1 MKATALSALVL
12 LLAAGP
18 LRADPPDGVE
28 RIEKDGGKVR
38 RAGDGPGAPVVV
50 VWMPEG
56 TTDADLAGLC
66 ELRSLRALYLGGSH
80 VTDAGLAR
88 VAELRGLRELNL
100 LGCPG
105 VTAEGAARL
114 RKALPGCEV
123 YR

>member
-1 MKATALSALVL
+1 MKATTLSALVL
-12 LLAAGP
+12 LVLAGA
-18 LRADPPDGVE
+18 LRADPPGVVE
-28 RIEKDGGKVR
+28 RIEKAGGKVR
-38 RAGDGPGAPVVV
+38 RVGDGPGAPVLVA
-50 VWMPEG
+50 WMPPG
-56 TTDADLAGLC
+56 ATDADLAGLC
-66 ELRSLRALYLGGSH
+66 ELRSLGALSLAGSH
-80 VTDAGLAR
+80 VTDAGLDR